1 LKAWSAALAAATLI
15 ATRASVA
22 RADGAADRPPES
34 ISVNPSSCGDLP
46 WAGAAWA
53 ELLRVELA
61 ADGTRVVVA
70 PGGDP
75 GAPGAPRVRL
85 EPDGCDSSTRSAT
98 LTLEAGAERTE
109 RAVDLAQVEP
119 RARARVLA
127 LAAVEMIHASRAR
140 LALARA
146 GAGAPQE
153 LRLRV
158 EIATISPS
166 SQSPSSQTSEGERAP
181 EHPPVAQS
189 FALFATGEGRV
200 FAQGSAGLFGARGG
214 ARLPL
219 LGWTALVIDAGV
231 LLGAARD
238 PLGDVNATLASV
250 GLGVLA
256 TGGTRE
262 IAFGVGPR
270 VEVGLASFTGHAF
283 APTTIEASASSP
295 LVLFS
300 LSGAAS
306 FAIAGSW
313 SGLFGLDVGTTLY
326 SYGARADGRHVSDF
340 AGPMLGSRLGL
351 MWSAR

>member
-1 LKAWSAALAAATLI
+1 VKGWSAALAAAALI
-15 ATRASVA
+15 ATRAGVA
-22 RADGAADRPPES
+22 RADGAGDRPPES
-34 ISVNPSSCGDLP
+34 ISVTPSSCGDLP

-70 PGGDP
+70 AGDDP
-75 GAPGAPRVRL
+75 RAPGAPRVRL
-85 EPDGCDSSTRSAT
+85 EPDGCESSAHSAT

-109 RAVDLAQVEP
+109 RAVDLIQVEP

-127 LAAVEMIHASRAR
+127 LAAAEMIHASRAR

-146 GAGAPQE
+146 GAGAPE

-166 SQSPSSQTSEGERAP
+166 SQTSDGERAP
-181 EHPPVAQS
+181 EHLPVAQS

-200 FAQGSAGLFGARGG
+200 FAQGSAGLFGARVG

-219 LGWTALVIDAGV
+219 LGWSALVIDGGV

-256 TGGTRE
+256 SGGTRE
-262 IAFGVGPR
+262 VAFGVGPR
-270 VEVGLASFTGHAF
+270 VEVGLASFAGHAF
-283 APTTIEASASSP
+283 APTTLEASASSP

-306 FAIAGSW
+306 FAIAGPW

-340 AGPMLGSRLGL
+340 AGPMLGLRLGL

>member
-1 LKAWSAALAAATLI
+1 VKGWSAALAAAALI

-22 RADGAADRPPES
+22 RADGAGDRPPES
-34 ISVNPSSCGDLP
+34 ISVTPSACGDLP

-53 ELLRVELA
+53 DLLRVELA

-70 PGGDP
+70 PGDDP
-75 GAPGAPRVRL
+75 RAPGAPRVRL

-109 RAVDLAQVEP
+109 RAVDLTQVEP

-127 LAAVEMIHASRAR
+127 LAAAEMIHASRAR

-153 LRLRV
+153 LRLRI
-158 EIATISPS
+158 EIATTTRS
-166 SQSPSSQTSEGERAP
+166 SQDSAGESAP
-181 EHPPVAQS
+181 EHRPPAQS
-189 FALFATGEGRV
+189 FALFAAGEGRV

-219 LGWTALVIDAGV
+219 LGWTALVIDGGV

-238 PLGDVNATLASV
+238 PLGDVSATLASV

-262 IAFGVGPR
+262 IALGVGPR
-270 VEVGLASFTGHAF
+270 VEVGVASFTGHAF
-283 APTTIEASASSP
+283 APTTTEASASSP

-340 AGPMLGSRLGL
+340 AGPMLGLRLGL
-351 MWSAR
+351 MWSAH